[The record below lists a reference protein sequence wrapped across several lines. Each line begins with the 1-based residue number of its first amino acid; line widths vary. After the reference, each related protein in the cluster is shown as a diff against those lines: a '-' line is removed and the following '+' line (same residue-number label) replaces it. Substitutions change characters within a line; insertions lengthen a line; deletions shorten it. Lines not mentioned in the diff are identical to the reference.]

1 MTTSFYNGVGG
12 MKTSQV
18 GIDVWADNI
27 ANVNTTGYKQQLTDF
42 STLFSTTLSNYGSTV
57 TSDIGYA
64 STATSTVMDLSQ
76 GSIQQTDNRFDMAV
90 EGKGWIK
97 VTDINN
103 QTYYTRT
110 GSFTRDA
117 KGTLVMDNGDKLQ
130 VVNAN
135 NLTFDGKDWKFD
147 ASIPTDNLIT
157 AGAKTTQIDLPDNIM
172 FPAKATENVKIGG
185 NLPNEN
191 IAKDPK
197 PAISTNNMGVLYNSD
212 GMAMNMK
219 DSQDVVFGFGNNIR
233 YSDGLIRYDMCIEND
248 VIDGSDINIDFDVNG
263 ENISL
268 SVPDGSSSLDIVN
281 AIAAKLDEKGI
292 LYSKTDTSIQ
302 IKSAN
307 QLYIKSNGG
316 DIVNSN
322 SSMERLVYKTN
333 DNTGSNFTTIQ
344 DFIDDLQNLATFT
357 YGSDATVGLDSKGK
371 LFIQNN
377 TDSKELLAL
386 SFATDDSNDM
396 FIHNL
401 GTLGNYIKPNTAS
414 NSLEFNQNYQGFT
427 GTIIDSAGNKND
439 LKFDF
444 YKTKVDGD
452 NTIWNLTIS
461 EISPE
466 GEIISTINQD
476 LTFDNIGGLISP
488 SPATITIDNNG
499 TPAKIDL
506 GGGFDGIISIDKAN
520 VGFAYSQDGLSK
532 GYLVNYDILDDG
544 KIIAN
549 FSNAKSGVLGQ
560 IPLFNFQNEQGLDS
574 LGQNEFVETNNS
586 GKAFIYTNNS
596 GEYILDGK
604 IQNYSLEMSNVNLA
618 QAMTEVIITQKAFDA
633 NSKSIT
639 TSDQMIKKA
648 IDMKR

>member
-42 STLFSTTLSNYGSTV
+42 STLFSTSLSNYGSPV

-110 GSFTRDA
+110 GSFKKDA
-117 KGTLVMDNGDKLQ
+117 NGTLVMDNGDKLQ

-157 AGAKTTQIDLPDNIM
+157 SSAQTTQIDLPNNII
-172 FPAKATENVKIGG
+172 FPAKATENVKIKGI
-185 NLPNEN
+185 LPNEN
-191 IAKDPK
+191 KAPDPK
-197 PAISTNNMGVLYNSD
+197 LAKSTNDIGVLYNSD
-212 GMAMNMK
+212 GMAINMK
-219 DSQDVVFGFGNNIR
+219 DSQDVIFGFGKNIK
-233 YSDGLIRYDMCIEND
+233 YSDGLIRYDMCIND
-248 VIDGSDINIDFDVNG
+248 DKVDGNEVNIDFDVNG
-263 ENISL
+263 ENIKL
-268 SVPDGSSSLDIVN
+268 TLPDGSKAKTITE
-281 AIAAKLDEKGI
+281 AIAKALDYKNI
-292 LYSKTDTSIQ
+292 SYDKTDTSIQ
-302 IKSAN
+302 IKNAN
-307 QLYIKSNGG
+307 KLYIKSNGG
-316 DIVNSN
+316 DIVS
-322 SSMERLVYKTN
+322 SSASMEKLVYKLN
-333 DNTGSNFTTIQ
+333 DNTGSNFTTMQ

-357 YGSDATVGLDSKGK
+357 YGSDATVGLDDTGK

-377 TDSKELLAL
+377 SDSKELVSS
-386 SFATDDSNDM
+386 SFATNNSNDM
-396 FIHNL
+396 FINNL

-414 NSLEFNQNYQGFT
+414 SSLEFNQNYQGFT
-427 GTIIDSAGNKND
+427 GDIIDSQGNKND

-452 NTIWNLTIS
+452 NTIWNLTVS
-461 EISPE
+461 EIDSE
-466 GEIISTINQD
+466 GKVISTTNKD
-476 LTFDNIGGLISP
+476 LIFDNNGGLLSP
-488 SPATITIDNNG
+488 TKIEIDNNG
-499 TPAKIDL
+499 TPVTVDL
-506 GGGFDGIISIDKAN
+506 GENFKGVISIDKVN
-520 VGFAYSQDGLSK
+520 EGFVYFQDGLSE
-532 GYLVNYDILDDG
+532 GYLVNYDISDNG

-549 FSNAKSGVLGQ
+549 FSNGQNGVLGQ
-560 IPLFNFQNEQGLDS
+560 IPLYHFQNEQGLDS
-574 LGQNEFVETNNS
+574 LGQNEFTETNNS